1 MVPDRVFTPEKFS
14 VTFLRLF
21 VCLAVLAASFSS
33 CNKKD
38 KWIDVDPA
46 FSKYIDAYT
55 TGTVSKTS
63 AVRIQLATDANT
75 THAVGEAVKDDLFDF
90 SPSVKGKAFWLDART
105 IEFKPESWLKSNQ
118 LYTVKF
124 KLGKVT
130 KVADKYEDFKFSMQ
144 TVKPS
149 FKVSNEGYEAA
160 A

>member
-1 MVPDRVFTPEKFS
+1 MVPDRVQSSKKFNATFFGTMLC
-14 VTFLRLF
+14 VT
-21 VCLAVLAASFSS
+21 VILAAFSS

-55 TGTVSKTS
+55 TGIISKTT

-75 THAVGEAVKDDLFDF
+75 THALGEAVKDDLFDF
-90 SPSVKGKAFWLDART
+90 SPTVKGKAFWVDART
-105 IEFKPESWLKSNQ
+105 IEFKPESWLKTNQ

-130 KVADKYEDFKFSMQ
+130 KVPGKYEEFKFSMQ

-149 FKVSNEGYEAA
+149 FKIR
-160 A
+160 